1 MNPVAEPYLLA
12 YRAATAA
19 LSPFAPA
26 LLRWREGRGKEDGA
40 RLRERLGFAG
50 EPRPG
55 GPLAWLHGASVGEG
69 LALLPLVDRLVARG
83 VNVLLTTGTVSS
95 SRVLSA
101 RLPAGATHQF
111 LPVDAP
117 RFVRR
122 FFDYWRPDI
131 ALVAESELWPNL
143 FHAAHERAIPLVL
156 VNARLSPRSFGRWK
170 RFPGAIAPLLRRVDL
185 VLAQTRDDAA
195 RLVQLGAP
203 RVRVAGNLKYDVPPP
218 PVDSSRLA
226 ELAAAVGGRPTWLAA
241 STHPAED
248 EIIVNA
254 HVRLAIGYPGLLTII
269 APRHVGRGAEIA
281 ALAESRGARAA
292 LRSRGQRIDRETGI
306 YVADTMG
313 ELGLFYRLAGVVFVG
328 KSLGGAEGGQNPI
341 EPGALG
347 KAIVFGPNMQNFTDI
362 TRSFL
367 LKDAAIQ
374 IRDPEELERVIDTL
388 LQSGPRRTELGKNA
402 LAVVADNLGA
412 VHRTAEM
419 ILPVLARRGFFI
431 APEKI

>member
-83 VNVLLTTGTVSS
+83 IHVLLTTGTVSS

-122 FFDYWRPDI
+122 FFDHWRPDI

-203 RVRVAGNLKYDVPPP
+203 RVRVAGNLKYDVPPL

-254 HVRLAIGYPGLLTII
+254 HVRLAIGHPGLLTII

-341 EPGALG
+341 EPAKLGAAVLH
-347 KAIVFGPNMQNFTDI
+347 GPAVGNFTEVYDALDSAGGAA
-362 TRSFL
+362 TVADGPALERALDGLFANPAESRRL
-367 LKDAAIQ
+367 ARAGGVAVAGLGGATDAAMAALEPYVLQ
-374 IRDPEELERVIDTL
+374 IEAT
-388 LQSGPRRTELGKNA
+388 RR
-402 LAVVADNLGA
+402 
-412 VHRTAEM
+412 
-419 ILPVLARRGFFI
+419 
-431 APEKI
+431 

>member
-50 EPRPG
+50 EPRPEG
-55 GPLAWLHGASVGEG
+55 SLAWLHGASVGEG

-83 VNVLLTTGTVSS
+83 IHVLLTTGTVSS

-122 FFDYWRPDI
+122 FFDHWRPDI

-185 VLAQTRDDAA
+185 VLAQTRDDAV
-195 RLVQLGAP
+195 RLAQLGAP
-203 RVRVAGNLKYDVPPP
+203 QVRVAGNLKYDVPPP

-226 ELAAAVGGRPTWLAA
+226 ELAAAVGARPTWLAA

-254 HVRLAIGYPGLLTII
+254 HVRLASGHPGLLTII

-292 LRSRGQRIDRETGI
+292 LRSRGQRIGRETGI

-341 EPGALG
+341 EPAKLGAAVLH
-347 KAIVFGPNMQNFTDI
+347 GPAVGNFTEVYDALDSAGGAA
-362 TRSFL
+362 TVADGPALERALDGLFANPAESRRL
-367 LKDAAIQ
+367 ARAGGVAVAGLGGATDAAMAALEPYVLQ
-374 IRDPEELERVIDTL
+374 IEAT
-388 LQSGPRRTELGKNA
+388 RR
-402 LAVVADNLGA
+402 
-412 VHRTAEM
+412 
-419 ILPVLARRGFFI
+419 
-431 APEKI
+431 